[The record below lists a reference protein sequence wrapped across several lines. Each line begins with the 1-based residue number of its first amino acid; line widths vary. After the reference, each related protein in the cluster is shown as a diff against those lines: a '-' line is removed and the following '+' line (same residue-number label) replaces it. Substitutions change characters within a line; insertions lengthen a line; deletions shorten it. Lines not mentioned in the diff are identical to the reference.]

1 MDNNYGNNQ
10 YNNGY
15 NNNGYNNGYNN
26 NGYGGG
32 YQNNNQYGNYNSNYD
47 MPRDEHKGGGFAVA
61 AFVIALVNIIPCCT
75 CLSIITVPLCIIFAI
90 ISLVQK
96 RKGTAFAIVAIVL
109 SVLSGIF
116 FAYYGFIMYKI
127 MPDAMYFAEHQQQI
141 TEDYDRDGTIP
152 ERFEKYRDPKYD
164 KYWSRSGYKDFDEF
178 FGKEII
184 EKNRYRLGSSSSS
197 SRSSSKSSSSK
208 KSSGGSIDDL
218 ALTFSRVFA

>member
-32 YQNNNQYGNYNSNYD
+32 YQNNAPYNNYNGNYN
-47 MPRDEHKGGGFAVA
+47 MPRDNRKGGGFAIA
-61 AFVIALVNIIPCCT
+61 SFVMALVNIVPCCT
-75 CLSIITVPLCIIFAI
+75 CLSIITVPLCIIFAV
-90 ISLVQK
+90 ISLIQK
-96 RKGTAFAIVAIVL
+96 RKGTAFAIVGIVL
-109 SVLSGIF
+109 SVLAGIF

-164 KYWSRSGYKDFDEF
+164 KYWNNSGYDSFDEF

-197 SRSSSKSSSSK
+197 RSSSRSSSSR

-218 ALTFSRVFA
+218 TLTFSPVFA

>member
-1 MDNNYGNNQ
+1 MDNNYNNGNNN

-15 NNNGYNNGYNN
+15 NNNYG
-26 NGYGGG
+26 GYGGNSP
-32 YQNNNQYGNYNSNYD
+32 YNNNYNSNYD
-47 MPRDEHKGGGFAVA
+47 MPRDERKGGGFAIA
-61 AFVIALVNIIPCCT
+61 AFVIALVNIVPCCT

-96 RKGTAFAIVAIVL
+96 RKGTAFAIISIVL
-109 SVLSGIF
+109 SVLAGIF

-164 KYWSRSGYKDFDEF
+164 KYWERSGYKDFDEF

-184 EKNRYRLGSSSSS
+184 ENNRSKLSGSSYYSD
-197 SRSSSKSSSSK
+197 SSSKSSSSR
-208 KSSGGSIDDL
+208 KSSGITDDL
-218 ALTFSRVFA
+218 ALSFIPVFA